1 MTTTVP
7 IHPLPEIL
15 LLTHGGWGLQL
26 CNSLRMVM
34 GEIEGVT
41 EIALMP
47 VDTLGEFYQ
56 RVEAVVK
63 TMPEGS
69 LIVTDFIGGTTSN
82 VAARLSADYP
92 VAVISGLNASLLL
105 EALDKREHGPLTAC
119 VADLVEA
126 GRNSCWTSSP
136 IFVNYNS
143 KENRMANIVLCRID
157 SRLIHGQ
164 VVTKWVGQS
173 QANRIAVV
181 SDELDADPFMKN
193 IYLMA
198 APPNIKVDCFSN
210 QSFAAAWKENQLG
223 DGNVLVL
230 FPSLAAI
237 QEAVQQGFDVADI
250 QVGGLGGGPNRK
262 AVFQNI
268 TLDEKDV
275 GILND
280 LKSRGIKAVF
290 QTIPEDKPQSLD
302 DILKK
307 F

>member
-105 EALDKREHGPLTAC
+105 EALDKRTWPTDRLRGRSGGSWAQQLPGRRLPYSSITTVRKIVWQTSCYVALTA
-119 VADLVEA
+119 
-126 GRNSCWTSSP
+126 
-136 IFVNYNS
+136 
-143 KENRMANIVLCRID
+143 VLSTDR
-157 SRLIHGQ
+157 
-164 VVTKWVGQS
+164 W
-173 QANRIAVV
+173 
-181 SDELDADPFMKN
+181 
-193 IYLMA
+193 
-198 APPNIKVDCFSN
+198 
-210 QSFAAAWKENQLG
+210 
-223 DGNVLVL
+223 
-230 FPSLAAI
+230 
-237 QEAVQQGFDVADI
+237 
-250 QVGGLGGGPNRK
+250 
-262 AVFQNI
+262 
-268 TLDEKDV
+268 
-275 GILND
+275 
-280 LKSRGIKAVF
+280 
-290 QTIPEDKPQSLD
+290 
-302 DILKK
+302 
-307 F
+307 